1 MISRFENYFSSKVS
15 FLTPPIYIEVK
26 GEFKLIHYLKEYSRF
41 ATIAEMD
48 AAAEQHVARHWDELT
63 KSDRQVLDVIR
74 RYSVKYGAAHLKH
87 GTIEDAIGKSNA
99 TIRRAIRKLVE
110 LQIIQKVH
118 YIRPVM
124 SGLGANIYI
133 ILSFNDQGGMNDRDY
148 GNKLHDNKENEL
160 ISEDEALLSKSILKA
175 KDLNYTSLQESSKLS
190 TSLFSR
196 MKNFLAGTI
205 GDTKKAREFFGIHK
219 SISERMLKYEIY
231 KDDKQLF
238 EDLAYRALTITVLAT
253 KRKAI
258 RNLPGYFKGVL
269 DKLVDETYFKDMFM
283 MFDVPV
289 EAFYCPE

>member
-1 MISRFENYFSSKVS
+1 MM
-15 FLTPPIYIEVK
+15 
-26 GEFKLIHYLKEYSRF
+26 HYLKEYSRF
-41 ATIAEMD
+41 ATIEEMD
-48 AAAEQHVARHWDELT
+48 AAAEQHVTRHWDELT

-87 GTIEDAIGKSNA
+87 GTIEEAIGKSNA
-99 TIRRAIRKLVE
+99 TVRRAIRKLVA
-110 LQIIQKVH
+110 LQIIEKVH

-133 ILSFNDQGGMNDRDY
+133 ILPFNDQGKMNGRDD
-148 GNKLHDNKENEL
+148 GDKPHDDKGKEQ

-175 KDLNYTSLQESSKLS
+175 KDHNYTSLEESSKYS

-196 MKNFLAGTI
+196 MKTLLAGTI
-205 GDTKKAREFFGIHK
+205 GDTTKARELYGIHK

-231 KDDKQLF
+231 KDDKHIF
-238 EDLAYRALTITVLAT
+238 EDLAYRALTITVMAT
-253 KRKAI
+253 KKKTI

-283 MFDVPV
+283 MFDVPAV
-289 EAFYCPE
+289 YRMAPEEGLCF

>member
-1 MISRFENYFSSKVS
+1 MM
-15 FLTPPIYIEVK
+15 
-26 GEFKLIHYLKEYSRF
+26 HYLKEYTRF

-87 GTIEDAIGKSNA
+87 GTIEEAIGKSNA
-99 TIRRAIRKLVE
+99 TVRRAIRKLVD
-110 LQIIQKVH
+110 LRIIQKVH

-133 ILSFNDQGGMNDRDY
+133 ILPFDDQGKMNDRD
-148 GNKLHDNKENEL
+148 HDDKPQDDAKNEQ
-160 ISEDEALLSKSILKA
+160 IPVDEAPLSKSIFKA

-196 MKNFLAGTI
+196 MKILLAGAI
-205 GDTKKAREFFGIHK
+205 GDSKKAREFFGIHK

-231 KDDKQLF
+231 KDDKEIF
-238 EDLAYRALTITVLAT
+238 EDLAYRALLITVMAT
-253 KRKAI
+253 KKKAI

-269 DKLVDETYFKDMFM
+269 GKLVEEMYFKDMFM
-283 MFDVPV
+283 LFDVKPMYRTMQKERV
-289 EAFYCPE
+289 CV